1 MGESV
6 LCGCIR
12 WRRTS
17 SRERLRAHLR
27 SLSDTVPF
35 VYASVP
41 PGHQVPDEF
50 PLPVV
55 RDCVDQ
61 ADERWTGVHS
71 VLKRLRQ
78 PILMTHA
85 DQNPPVP
92 SIGTRLVETW
102 NQCQDRLSGVF
113 LRNKGG
119 IRRYP
124 GLYATPLL
132 PELRSVR
139 QKNEVPARVLLQSE
153 PKRFLGSPEPKP

>member
-1 MGESV
+1 MAESV
-6 LCGCIR
+6 LCGCVR
-12 WRRTS
+12 WDGAS
-17 SRERLRAHLR
+17 PPERLEAHR
-27 SLSDTVPF
+27 RFLSNTVPF

-41 PGHQVPDEF
+41 RDHQVPDEF
-50 PLPVV
+50 SLAVV
-55 RDCVDQ
+55 RDCVNH

-85 DQNPPVP
+85 DQEPPVP
-92 SIGTRLVETW
+92 SVGTRFVETW

-113 LRNKGG
+113 LREAGA

-132 PELRSVR
+132 PGLRSVR
-139 QKNEVPARVLLQSE
+139 QQSEVQIRVLLQSE
-153 PKRFLGSPEPKP
+153 PKRVLGTPEPKL